1 MKKPLVFSFIFAT
14 LALVPYSCKKD
25 KKTDVVVDYPIFFVN
40 MMEIDTTNVDSLI
53 IRETDDFPTQLD
65 GELAKNNTNKSKIKS
80 AKLTD
85 LRVQMLDVDFY
96 DTTRHS
102 DFGFLSE
109 IMIDIKKD
117 PLAQKLV
124 AYKSIPNQRTKAV
137 NFSLEDVE
145 LKEFLQQDNFRMVFK
160 YRKRKSMP
168 NDLPF
173 YISGHFKIIAD
184 PL

>member
-1 MKKPLVFSFIFAT
+1 MKKLLVYTLFAT
-14 LALVPYSCKKD
+14 LLFSLPIACKK
-25 KKTDVVVDYPIFFVN
+25 KKQESVVIEYPIFFAN
-40 MMEIDTTNVDSLI
+40 MMEIDTSEIDSLI

-65 GELAKNNTNKSKIKS
+65 GELAKNNTNKSRIKS
-80 AKLTD
+80 AKLTA
-85 LRVQMLDVDFY
+85 LRIQMLDVDFY
-96 DTTRHS
+96 DTMTHS

-117 PLAQKLV
+117 PLPQKLV
-124 AYKSIPNQRTKAV
+124 ASKLIPNQRTKAV
-137 NFSLEDVE
+137 NFNLEDVE
-145 LKEFLQQDNFRMVFK
+145 LKEYLQQDVFRMVFK

-173 YISGHFKIIAD
+173 YIAGTFKIIAD